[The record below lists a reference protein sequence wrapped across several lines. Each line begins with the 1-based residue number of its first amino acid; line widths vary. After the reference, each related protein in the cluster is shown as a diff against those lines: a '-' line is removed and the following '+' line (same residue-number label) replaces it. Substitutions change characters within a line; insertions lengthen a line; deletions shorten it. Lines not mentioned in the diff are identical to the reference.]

1 MARGF
6 NRSNADGAQGHTAPA
21 WRCGQVLKGNLRA
34 IAAFVAAAKFR
45 LPTMC
50 LTRSTTALPL
60 ILASILTRPAWSQ
73 SIQFTDVSVAAGLGG
88 FNFTPNTLA
97 VPGLN
102 EWIMGGIGVGDFNGD
117 GWPDLF
123 IPRGGSGTDRL
134 YINLGNGTFENQAV
148 AWGIAQAHAGNGV
161 ACGDFDRD
169 GDIDIY
175 VSSYGTAQDNLG
187 QIGRH
192 RLYRNDG
199 GFFTEVA
206 VAFGVHVSAPTGSVA
221 NGAAWG
227 DFDLDGDLDL
237 AVAGWSSV
245 HTGNRLFRNDG
256 HVFVDVTPAPL
267 LSGPTWGFQPAL
279 VDITGDGFP
288 ELLIAADFESGRAF
302 RNLRNGTFQLTTQAM
317 GLGLD
322 DNGMGHAIGDFNRDG
337 LPDYY
342 VTSIHMNVP
351 NSGMYNGN
359 TLYINQGPNGG
370 QGHVGFVEAAAARGC
385 SDGGWGWG
393 VVAVD
398 LDHDGWEDIVETNG
412 RNASQWAN
420 ELEYVFRN
428 LGDGFFHRLGAE
440 SGIALAADARGLATL
455 DYDRDGDMDVVMI
468 VNNGPL
474 KLYRNDSVKIGGWL
488 QVELHA
494 DRAGRCAPHGL
505 GAVVECAING
515 VVQRRWLHSGSSYNA
530 SSEYLAHFGL
540 PTMKGDLSVRIDW
553 PSGQTTLLEAV
564 APNQRLVVGAPQRSD
579 LDADGFVDGSDL
591 AALFAVWRGSDLANR
606 AMRAADLDGD
616 GIVGPRDLSILLSD
630 WSR

>member
-245 HTGNRLFRNDG
+245 HTGNRLFRNE
-256 HVFVDVTPAPL
+256 VTCSLMSHRRHFCLDPRGVSNLHWLTSPGMAF
-267 LSGPTWGFQPAL
+267 LSCSSRRISSRDAR
-279 VDITGDGFP
+279 
-288 ELLIAADFESGRAF
+288 FETFETERFSLRHKRWDSG
-302 RNLRNGTFQLTTQAM
+302 LTTTVW
-317 GLGLD
+317 
-322 DNGMGHAIGDFNRDG
+322 
-337 LPDYY
+337 
-342 VTSIHMNVP
+342 VT
-351 NSGMYNGN
+351 
-359 TLYINQGPNGG
+359 
-370 QGHVGFVEAAAARGC
+370 R
-385 SDGGWGWG
+385 
-393 VVAVD
+393 
-398 LDHDGWEDIVETNG
+398 
-412 RNASQWAN
+412 
-420 ELEYVFRN
+420 
-428 LGDGFFHRLGAE
+428 
-440 SGIALAADARGLATL
+440 
-455 DYDRDGDMDVVMI
+455 
-468 VNNGPL
+468 
-474 KLYRNDSVKIGGWL
+474 
-488 QVELHA
+488 
-494 DRAGRCAPHGL
+494 
-505 GAVVECAING
+505 
-515 VVQRRWLHSGSSYNA
+515 
-530 SSEYLAHFGL
+530 
-540 PTMKGDLSVRIDW
+540 
-553 PSGQTTLLEAV
+553 
-564 APNQRLVVGAPQRSD
+564 
-579 LDADGFVDGSDL
+579 
-591 AALFAVWRGSDLANR
+591 
-606 AMRAADLDGD
+606 
-616 GIVGPRDLSILLSD
+616 
-630 WSR
+630 